1 MEDIDNNEFY
11 YNKSENTIIKQPKQS
26 IIKETKETKETNE
39 IKETKETKETIFEK
53 TIKGGNIKGD
63 KEKFNKVYKLS
74 DFLKC

>member
-11 YNKSENTIIKQPKQS
+11 YNKSENNIIKQPKQS
-26 IIKETKETKETNE
+26 ILKETKETNE
-39 IKETKETKETIFEK
+39 TKERNEKIFEK
-53 TIKGGNIKGD
+53 TIKGGNIKGN

>member
-11 YNKSENTIIKQPKQS
+11 YNKSENNIIKQPKQS
-26 IIKETKETKETNE
+26 ILKETKENETNE
-39 IKETKETKETIFEK
+39 KIFEK
-53 TIKGGNIKGD
+53 TIKGGNIKGN

>member
-11 YNKSENTIIKQPKQS
+11 YNKSENTIIKQPKQP
-26 IIKETKETKETNE
+26 IIKETKE
-39 IKETKETKETIFEK
+39 IKETEETNETIFEK

-63 KEKFNKVYKLS
+63 KEKINKVYKLS